1 LEAVQADARTAALG
15 HEALE
20 ILLADTESGAA
31 WGYPFDVQTRW
42 SFYPAG
48 AANVVVTSFAGSA
61 LAEAGRALG
70 DERFVTRAKRAAE
83 WVLEKTFD
91 TKTGTFSYHE
101 HSGTV
106 IHNANLLAAKLVWEC
121 LRDDVTARGAVASA
135 VERSLAAQKPD
146 GTWPYGEGPG
156 LGWNDSFHTGFVLSS
171 LVSLRDVDASVSDAL
186 TRGSQAYTHSFFG
199 RQGQARLWP
208 GKEYP
213 EDAHAAGTGLSVLV
227 SLTKLDLADAHMM
240 TLLADRVLTVTLRGG
255 HAIWRRGRWGSIK
268 IPYIRWCD
276 AHVALGLAD
285 VGALPVKRV

>member
-1 LEAVQADARTAALG
+1 
-15 HEALE
+15 
-20 ILLADTESGAA
+20 
-31 WGYPFDVQTRW
+31 
-42 SFYPAG
+42 
-48 AANVVVTSFAGSA
+48 
-61 LAEAGRALG
+61 
-70 DERFVTRAKRAAE
+70 VTRAKRAAE

-186 TRGSQAYTHSFFG
+186 TRGSQAYTNSFFG

-213 EDAHAAGTGLSVLV
+213 EDAHAAGTGLSTMVLLRGLGFV
-227 SLTKLDLADAHMM
+227 DGSLV
-240 TLLADRVLTVTLRGG
+240 TLVTERVLSNMLSND
-255 HAIWRRGRWGSIK
+255 HAVWRRGRHWRTHVS
-268 IPYIRWCD
+268 YIRWCD
-276 AHVALGLAD
+276 AHIARGLAD
-285 VGALPVKRV
+285 AASAL